1 MQICVISPIKHL
13 ELDTGSIH
21 MVIPQLLEI
30 EPYYDFYANRSDY
43 VILDNGAVEFGA
55 MGNEELI
62 ELAKEIKAN
71 EIVMPDRLCNGL
83 ETFNLSFDFYC
94 VLSKSER
101 KQFKI
106 MAVPQGKDLIDFVNC
121 YTRLKSLN
129 PDVIGLNHW
138 FDSTGES
145 RTLIQKRLD
154 VDMFNSFE
162 VHLLG
167 LTNAGEL
174 NRSSPKVRSCDTS
187 YAFKMAYQN
196 RVIGYGDSDVCKIQM
211 DFGMDLT
218 EGQLNIAEYN
228 IKWLKSLP

>member
-1 MQICVISPIKHL
+1 MKICTIAPIKHL
-13 ELDTGSIH
+13 ELDTGSMH

-30 EPYYDFYANRSDY
+30 EPYYNYYASRLDY

-55 MGNEELI
+55 MDNGELI

-71 EIVMPDRLCNGL
+71 EIVMPDKLCDGL

-101 KQFKI
+101 KQFKL

-129 PDVIGLNHW
+129 PDVVGLNHW
-138 FDSTGES
+138 FDSTGEF
-145 RTLIQKRLD
+145 RTIMQRRLD
-154 VDMFNSFE
+154 VNLFKNFE
-162 VHLLG
+162 IHLLG
-167 LTNAGEL
+167 LTNADEL
-174 NRSSPKVRSCDTS
+174 NRSNPKVRSCDTS

-196 RVIGYGDSDVCKIQM
+196 RVIDYGESNVCKTQM
-211 DFGMDLT
+211 DFGIDLT

-228 IKWLKSLP
+228 IKWLKNLP